1 LAAEKTL
8 SFKARRI
15 HVIPIKSLWVLPE
28 GKPITDSEA
37 RKKWPRIELFFCVES
52 WNGIENKAFSTDY
65 KKSGICIN

>member
-1 LAAEKTL
+1 LSVTEKKRGGRLAAEKTL

-37 RKKWPRIELFFCVES
+37 RKKRRRFEFFLS
-52 WNGIENKAFSTDY
+52 WTDGM
-65 KKSGICIN
+65 K